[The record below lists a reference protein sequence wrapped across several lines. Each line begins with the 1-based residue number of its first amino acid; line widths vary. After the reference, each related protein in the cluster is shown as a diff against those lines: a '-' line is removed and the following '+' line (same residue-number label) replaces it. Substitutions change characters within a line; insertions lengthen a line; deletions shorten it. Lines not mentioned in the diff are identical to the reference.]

1 MRTTQV
7 AGISPKQATIMEEV
21 LSGLATNGF
30 PVVVAAYLLV
40 RMEKEL
46 RALREAINQLR
57 HCSVCRLSPKNPPEA
72 ECEALKHTPAIAWLN

>member
-1 MRTTQV
+1 M
-7 AGISPKQATIMEEV
+7 AGISPKQATIMEEM

-57 HCSVCRLSPKNPPEA
+57 HCSVCRLSPQNEGV
-72 ECEALKHTPAIAWLN
+72 ECEAIKHTPAIAWLNN